1 MNTKLYKY
9 IILFVLTSL
18 AVPMMAQD
26 YMNIYLKDGMCRTF
40 YLEDVNEM
48 NVSKYDLDGQER
60 SDNNYQH
67 ITTING
73 EYVYSLVD
81 VDSIT
86 FTKFDEETV
95 EKNLSSVM
103 TTLSPILG
111 KSKTID
117 DVKKNIN
124 TIKESEGVEDA
135 WYSNN
140 DLFVKVEGW
149 ETMAFH
155 MNHDEGNEFG
165 SIHQTR
171 ILENIKGALSR
182 MNSIMKPDGS
192 KLKIVIANQQHND
205 ENGYRI
211 QCRDY
216 LFTPLIYE
224 LVNYGVDATYLDKP
238 DLDFFYS
245 DIYGY
250 DVVFLITHG
259 MFSEQSRMH
268 SFITS
273 DELGTADFESEEI
286 DPALWRTQL
295 WRDRLWRVYRRK
307 AQFKGTTTDH
317 FYVNWVKEIRDG
329 KELWVAYPC
338 VTELFFKEFSQGNFI
353 NSNSIFFNGACQS
366 LMGKDGTASYSMAE
380 IFRGHNLGTYI
391 GYTESN
397 SCGQLCGTTFLTH
410 LFNGKSVGKSF
421 NDLENATFDFTNL
434 KGNYHKEDHTEYNKD
449 KSTKQYTALLKMFP
463 EHNETANSVF
473 LFPTITVEK
482 SQESMSKDYSQ
493 RGTIVLEG
501 ITSFYDVSKDVIIS
515 KMGITDNT
523 QNAIKCGIEYGT
535 NEYVQNRKIDA
546 NIFSTSYEGEGGNCL
561 FKATLKN
568 LELGTYYYRAF
579 VFDGL
584 NYNYGKRCSF
594 TLYPDL
600 QVAAQ
605 KLELEKGEKVSFT
618 ITAGSGEYSVE
629 SSDKSVAKAN
639 VVGNEVYI
647 EAISGGKDVTITV
660 TDTKSGQKA
669 TVTVIVISYGP
680 PLSVGDSFIAD
691 GVTYMVTSIKPL
703 EVQVGNCEEGSG
715 VESAI
720 VWYMRDERG
729 DFTIPSKVKGTDGNI
744 YSVTRL
750 GRYSFE
756 ECSFT
761 SVTIPSS
768 VTSIGKNA
776 FFRCSGLTSI
786 KIPESVTSIE
796 NHAFYECSGLTSI
809 KIPESVISIGD
820 LAFYGC
826 SGLYS
831 IIIPKSV
838 NSIGYFAFTKC
849 SYLHTVIILC
859 SPTNVNVSSRIF
871 EDCNN
876 ITEAVFD
883 CRTVTPILGYQ
894 TSLKRVTLKE
904 SVTTIEDHAFYG
916 CSNLNTITI
925 SNSVTSI
932 GDVAF
937 FKCTGLKSITIP
949 NSVITIGKEA
959 FRACESLSTVK
970 IGNNVTSIGEG
981 AFLECIGLITVT
993 IGNNVT
999 SIGDFAFFQCG
1010 SLKSVNIPGSVRSIG
1025 CFAFKDCSSLNSIT
1039 IPKGVSFID
1048 SGAFRNCSAL
1058 AAIYAEATEPI
1069 KVEYWLFEGVDTDNC
1084 VLYVPKGCVDKYR
1097 GATAWGNF
1105 KKIVEH

>member
-1 MNTKLYKY
+1 
-9 IILFVLTSL
+9 
-18 AVPMMAQD
+18 MMAQD

-171 ILENIKGALSR
+171 ILDNIKGALSR

-523 QNAIKCGIEYGT
+523 HHEIKYGFEYGT
-535 NEYVQNRKIDA
+535 NEYIQNWKIDA
-546 NIFSTSYEGEGGNCL
+546 NISSMSYDSESGNCL

-568 LELGTYYYRAF
+568 LEPGKYYYRAYTY
-579 VFDGL
+579 DGL
-584 NYNYGKRCSF
+584 VYNYGKRCSF
-594 TLYPDL
+594 
-600 QVAAQ
+600 
-605 KLELEKGEKVSFT
+605 E
-618 ITAGSGEYSVE
+618 
-629 SSDKSVAKAN
+629 
-639 VVGNEVYI
+639 
-647 EAISGGKDVTITV
+647 ISH
-660 TDTKSGQKA
+660 
-669 TVTVIVISYGP
+669 IVN
-680 PLSVGDSFIAD
+680 LAVGDVFTVD
-691 GVTYMVTSIKPL
+691 DVVYKVTSISPL
-703 EVQVGNCEEGSG
+703 EVQIGNCEKGSG
-715 VESAI
+715 IESAI
-720 VWYMRDERG
+720 ARNKTGAYE
-729 DFTIPSKVKGTDGNI
+729 IPSKVTGPDGNS
-744 YSVTRL
+744 YSVTML
-750 GRYSFE
+750 GRYSFYK
-756 ECSFT
+756 CSLT
-761 SVTIPSS
+761 SISIPNS
-768 VTSIGKNA
+768 VTSIGEHA
-776 FFRCSGLTSI
+776 FSDCSGLTSI
-786 KIPESVTSIE
+786 KIPESVTSIGDY
-796 NHAFYECSGLTSI
+796 AFYECSGLTSI
-809 KIPESVISIGD
+809 KIPESVISIGSF
-820 LAFYGC
+820 AFSKC
-826 SGLYS
+826 SSLYS
-831 IIIPKSV
+831 IIIPKNV
-838 NSIGYFAFTKC
+838 NSFGYFAFYDC
-849 SYLHTVIILC
+849 SYLHTVIVLC
-859 SPTNVNVSSRIF
+859 SPTNIDMGSKQLF
-871 EDCNN
+871 KDCNN

-883 CRTVTPILGYQ
+883 CSTVTPILCDQ

-904 SVTTIEDHAFYG
+904 SVTTIGDNAFYN
-916 CSNLNTITI
+916 CS
-925 SNSVTSI
+925 
-932 GDVAF
+932 
-937 FKCTGLKSITIP
+937 GLTSITIP
-949 NSVITIGKEA
+949 NSVTNIGKAAFAYCGLPSLTIPNSVTRIGEEA
-959 FRACESLSTVK
+959 FAYCSSLSFATISNRLNS
-970 IGNNVTSIGEG
+970 IGGGVFRDCSSLTSVTIPSSVTFIEGYAFTGCNSLTSVSIPNSVTSIGTM
-981 AFLECIGLITVT
+981 AFAG
-993 IGNNVT
+993 
-999 SIGDFAFFQCG
+999 
-1010 SLKSVNIPGSVRSIG
+1010 
-1025 CFAFKDCSSLNSIT
+1025 CSSLTSIYVEA
-1039 IPKGVSFID
+1039 IDPPK
-1048 SGAFRNCSAL
+1048 L
-1058 AAIYAEATEPI
+1058 EL
-1069 KVEYWLFEGVDTDNC
+1069 YWVFDGVDENKC

-1097 GATAWGNF
+1097 SEMIWGSF
-1105 KKIVEH
+1105 KNIVEH